1 MKRLM
6 TLIAP
11 SNINPQAV
19 KASAKDYLLLTTGAL
34 ILAVNINIFL
44 APANIAPGGVAGIA
58 LIINHFTGWPIGA
71 TMLVLNIPMLFLGF
85 RYLGRFKF
93 LTRTVYA
100 VLLYNLGVDFLA
112 PWLPA
117 GITAD
122 LLLNTLYSAVLGGV
136 GSGLIYRGRGTSAG
150 SGVLSRVL
158 QLKTGIPLSQL
169 YIMTDG
175 GVIAVM
181 GLVFGWDRALYSLL
195 ALFIWGV
202 ATDYI
207 LEGPS
212 VVRTAFIVTDQS
224 RMVAEALLTRM
235 GIGVTAWAGRG
246 MFTEAEHMVLFCTL
260 SRPDV
265 NTLTSVVADVDP
277 HAFIVIGQGHQAK
290 GGVLRHLQT
299 PPAERTPANK
309 SAHQEPLA
317 GP

>member
-1 MKRLM
+1 MKRL
-6 TLIAP
+6 TKLVTSP
-11 SNINPQAV
+11 KINPQTIKGNV
-19 KASAKDYLLLTTGAL
+19 KNYLLLTIGAL
-34 ILAVNINIFL
+34 TLATNINIFL

-58 LIINHFTGWPIGA
+58 LIINHLTGWPIGA

-85 RYLGRFKF
+85 RYLGRFQF

-117 GITAD
+117 GITDD

-150 SGVLSRVL
+150 TGVLSRVL
-158 QLKTGIPLSQL
+158 QLKTGMPLSQL
-169 YIMTDG
+169 YIVTDG

-202 ATDYI
+202 ATDYT

-224 RMVAEALLTRM
+224 EIVADALLTRM

-265 NTLTSVVADVDP
+265 NTLTGVVTQVDP
-277 HAFIVIGQGHQAK
+277 HAFVVIGQGHQAK
-290 GGVLRHLQT
+290 GGVLRHLEATTTRPT
-299 PPAERTPANK
+299 PDNKPARK
-309 SAHQEPLA
+309 RPLA

>member
-1 MKRLM
+1 MQRLINLL
-6 TLIAP
+6 TP
-11 SNINPQAV
+11 PNITSQAI
-19 KASAKDYLLLTTGAL
+19 KANAKDYLLLTTGAL

-58 LIINHFTGWPIGA
+58 LIVNHLTGWPIGT
-71 TMLVLNIPMLFLGF
+71 TMLVLNVPMLFLGF
-85 RYLGRFKF
+85 RYLGRFLF
-93 LTRTVYA
+93 LTRTLYV
-100 VLLYNLGVDFLA
+100 VLLYNLGVDLIA

-117 GITAD
+117 GITDD

-150 SGVLSRVL
+150 TGVLGRVL
-158 QLKTGIPLSQL
+158 QLKTGMPLSQL

-175 GVIAVM
+175 AVIIVM

-202 ATDYI
+202 AIDYT

-212 VVRTAFIVTDQS
+212 VVRTAFIVTDRS
-224 RMVAEALLTRM
+224 KIVAEALLTRM

-246 MFTEAEHMVLFCTL
+246 MFTETEHMVLFCTL

-265 NTLTSVVADVDP
+265 NTLTNVVTDVDP
-277 HAFIVIGQGHQAK
+277 HAFVVIGQGHQAK
-290 GGVLRHLQT
+290 GGVLRHLETT
-299 PPAERTPANK
+299 PSSSPDDKPV
-309 SAHQEPLA
+309 Q
-317 GP
+317 G